1 MEIRQVTDD
10 GEKRR
15 VARLVLEA
23 LPEWFGIPE
32 EREGYVA
39 GCAGHPLFCAY
50 DNDRPVG
57 FLCLRETGDAT
68 VELYVMGVL
77 RERHR
82 RGIGRALFLR
92 AREAAAELGY
102 AFMQVKT
109 VQSGRYEQYDRTNAF
124 YRSLGFR
131 EFEVFPTLWDPW
143 NPCQVYVMS
152 IG

>member
-1 MEIRQVTDD
+1 MEIRQIADD
-10 GEKRR
+10 DEKGRI
-15 VARLVLEA
+15 ARLVLEA

-39 GCAGHPLFCAY
+39 GCAARPFFCAY
-50 DNDRPVG
+50 DDERPVG

-109 VQSGRYEQYDRTNAF
+109 VQSGRYEQYDRTNEF
-124 YRSLGFR
+124 YRALGFR

>member
-1 MEIRQVTDD
+1 MEIRQITDD
-10 GEKRR
+10 VEKGR

-39 GCAGHPLFCAY
+39 GCAGLPFSCAY
-50 DNDRPVG
+50 DDNRPVG

-77 RERHR
+77 KEHHR

-92 AREAAAELGY
+92 AREAAEELGY

-152 IG
+152 IR